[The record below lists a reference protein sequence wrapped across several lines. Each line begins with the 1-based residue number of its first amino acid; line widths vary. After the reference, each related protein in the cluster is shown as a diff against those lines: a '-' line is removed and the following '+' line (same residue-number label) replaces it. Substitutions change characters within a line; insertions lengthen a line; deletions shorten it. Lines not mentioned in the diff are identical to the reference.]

1 MLEYSYC
8 TQPSNQRCDLLVT
21 LRLSYVSQHK
31 VLLLLLNVVYLSDCF
46 FVKIY

>member
-21 LRLSYVSQHK
+21 LKLSYVFQHK
-31 VLLLLLNVVYLSDCF
+31 ALVLLLNVVYLSDCIF
-46 FVKIY
+46 FKVY